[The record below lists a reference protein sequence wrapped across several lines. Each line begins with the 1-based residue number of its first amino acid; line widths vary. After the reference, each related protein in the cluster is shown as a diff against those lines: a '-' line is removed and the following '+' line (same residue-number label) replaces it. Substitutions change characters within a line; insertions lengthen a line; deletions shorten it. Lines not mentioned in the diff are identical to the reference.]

1 MTIKSQES
9 DFILAP
15 ASLNLNTEYAAWQRR
30 NQKKSPP
37 PYPYPWRGRKRVG
50 EFFTKIK
57 ELERWW
63 YRESINNDFIVFFVR
78 VL

>member
-15 ASLNLNTEYAAWQRR
+15 ASLNLITDDAAWPCR
-30 NQKKSPP
+30 NQRNHPLPTFPLGGKE
-37 PYPYPWRGRKRVG
+37 RVG
-50 EFFTKIK
+50 EIFTKFK
-57 ELERWW
+57 ELER
-63 YRESINNDFIVFFVR
+63 YSSRDSINNDFIVFFGR